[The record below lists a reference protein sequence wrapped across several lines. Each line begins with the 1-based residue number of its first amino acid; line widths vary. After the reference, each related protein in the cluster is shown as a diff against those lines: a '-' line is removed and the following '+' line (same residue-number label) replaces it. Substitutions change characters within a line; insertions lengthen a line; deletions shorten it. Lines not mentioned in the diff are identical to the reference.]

1 MAINASTQTQ
11 TRELIP
17 SGNYI
22 ARCYS
27 MIHVGT
33 NIENIMGL
41 DKILNKVRITW
52 ELPTELRVFNE
63 EKGEQQMVISKE
75 YTLSM
80 HEKANLRKDLESWRG
95 KGFTEK
101 EAENFD
107 ITKLL
112 GIPCMLSVI
121 HKKAKNGNDYAI
133 ISGIATLPK
142 GTECPEQINQNF
154 EFNFEDKFNEDILNG
169 FPEFIKDKIKSSNE
183 YKRLINPEQNEI
195 SNLPESEDIN
205 EEIDLI
211 KQQEKDLPF

>member
-33 NIENIMGL
+33 NIENIMGS

-63 EKGEQQMVISKE
+63 EKGEQPMVISKE

-112 GIPCMLSVI
+112 GIPCMLSII
-121 HKKAKNGNDYAI
+121 HKTAKNNNNYAT

-195 SNLPESEDIN
+195 SDLPESEDI
-205 EEIDLI
+205 IDLI